1 MPELRD
7 PERLDRIAKHALD
20 VRLQRYESTV
30 RHNYREALVGIRNEI
45 AKLYDNY
52 AVNGVLTHAEMSKYH
67 RMVNLNKDLTEILGP
82 SARANKSLVDKMAK
96 VEYEEG
102 FYRFAWTMDQ
112 ESGVALRWGLLNP
125 DTVRAAVANP
135 LREIAVGRLR
145 ADGRAR
151 IRTAVTQGLIRGES
165 FPNMMKGIRTAIN
178 GNANDA
184 MRIVRTEGQRAQ
196 VLGQQATY
204 DKARDL
210 GVEVTDIWDA
220 TLDSRTRTEHGVL
233 DNVPAETDSEGNTY
247 WNTAVGR
254 VAGPTQSGVASF
266 DINCRCRVTGG
277 IEGYEPKLRRVRGEG
292 VVPYQTYN
300 EWQPPV
306 RATGRNTVKA
316 MDFTLPDSI
325 KRTLPERL
333 RNAPKPIPST
343 FQLSVDKMKQ
353 TRLPKSLQKA
363 SIDSPQYKRW
373 IYEHWR
379 KE

>member
-1 MPELRD
+1 MATPLRD
-7 PERLDRIAKHALD
+7 PARLDRIAKHALD
-20 VRLQRYESTV
+20 VRLGAYEKTV
-30 RHNYREALVGIRNEI
+30 RKFYRGELVTIRNEI
-45 AKLYDNY
+45 AKLYDNF
-52 AVNGVLTHAEMSKYH
+52 AVNGKLTNAEMSKYN
-67 RMVNLNKDLTEILGP
+67 RMTNLNKQLTEMLGP
-82 SARANKSLVDKMAK
+82 TDRATKSLVDKMAA
-96 VEYEEG
+96 VEYDEG

-125 DTVRAAVANP
+125 DTVSAAVANP

-145 ADGRAR
+145 ANGRFR
-151 IRTAVTQGLIRGES
+151 IHSAITQGLIRGES
-165 FPNMMKGIRTAIN
+165 FPNMMKGIRGAIN

-196 VLGQQATY
+196 VLGQQASY

-233 DNVPAETDSEGNTY
+233 DNVPAETDSAGNTY

-292 VVPYQTYN
+292 VVPYKNYD
-300 EWQPPV
+300 EWKKGVTKGNGGVIYAPV
-306 RATGRNTVKA
+306 AQ
-316 MDFTLPDSI
+316 
-325 KRTLPERL
+325 
-333 RNAPKPIPST
+333 ST
-343 FQLSVDKMKQ
+343 
-353 TRLPKSLQKA
+353 
-363 SIDSPQYKRW
+363 
-373 IYEHWR
+373 
-379 KE
+379 